1 MGKDINTQEKQDTT
15 VVSIETAQNGQAP
28 VVPGETP
35 PPDVKGKDITIL
47 GMKIHVEKAEKKP
60 KKAKD
65 PEKKHNKKK
74 IIATVGGGLLV
85 AGALAKGAVTFMAN
99 RADRQNSCGTDTYY
113 DLTGETQE
121 ESGSCES
128 ETQEEPQSAEVDQA
142 ES

>member
-1 MGKDINTQEKQDTT
+1 MGKEINTQEKQDTK
-15 VVSIETAQNGQAP
+15 VVPIETAQNEQAP
-28 VVPGETP
+28 IIPEGTP
-35 PPDVKGKDITIL
+35 APDVKGKDIKIL

-65 PEKKHNKKK
+65 PEKKHDKKK

-85 AGALAKGAVTFMAN
+85 AGALAKGAMTIMAN
-99 RADRQNSCGTDTYY
+99 RAGRQDSCGTDTYY